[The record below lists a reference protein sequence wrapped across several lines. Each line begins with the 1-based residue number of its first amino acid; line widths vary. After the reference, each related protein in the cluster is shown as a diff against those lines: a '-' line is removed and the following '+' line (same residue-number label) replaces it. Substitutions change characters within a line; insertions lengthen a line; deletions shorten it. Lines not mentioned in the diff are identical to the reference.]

1 MWKYV
6 VHISSSGGMFLM
18 SYEELRKT
26 ELFSFFNFTE
36 SGRRP
41 MTDGMQEIHLKPGGF
56 QEFIDVMMKVDR
68 SQKVHE
74 GVLYLDRDWIG
85 SPMTVSPFGKDLA
98 KSFIDAITPPIDKK
112 KASSVVSTIWNI
124 QGLSDVMIPVQPQG
138 SKDLVSELPIDK
150 LVQVY
155 LGTEDKFE
163 MRLEES
169 CIKVENVIDVGR
181 KRLKISIEA
190 IQ

>member
-1 MWKYV
+1 MWKNV
-6 VHISSSGGMFLM
+6 IDFSSSGGMFLM

-26 ELFSFFNFTE
+26 ELFSFFHFTE

-41 MTDGMQEIHLKPGGF
+41 MADGMQEIHLKPGGF
-56 QEFIDVMMKVDR
+56 QEFIDLTMKVDR
-68 SQKVHE
+68 SQNVHE
-74 GVLYLDRDWIG
+74 GILYLDRDWIG

-124 QGLSDVMIPVQPQG
+124 QGSSDIMIPIQPQD
-138 SKDLVSELPIDK
+138 SKDLVPEIPIDE

-163 MRLEES
+163 MRLEKS
-169 CIKVENVIDVGR
+169 FIKVENVIDVGR
-181 KRLKISIEA
+181 KRLKISVEA